1 MLKPRFRIQET
12 KRRIKV
18 PLPTKAKTIQ
28 LNLNNTLTVEPV
40 ASMEDWALNGTGDTG
55 AERQRGVKP
64 KLQKSEELGY
74 LGRFG
79 TAHNSITAYRFTY
92 PAPDMIWYHA
102 SLLYWP
108 VTRPYDF
115 LLFWSVDLPAHFSS
129 DLLSFGS
136 FRPAVSCKPTVFTTN
151 FSFFFFVGLIL
162 WKSTSYQ
169 TQHC

>member
-1 MLKPRFRIQET
+1 
-12 KRRIKV
+12 
-18 PLPTKAKTIQ
+18 
-28 LNLNNTLTVEPV
+28 
-40 ASMEDWALNGTGDTG
+40 MEDWALNGTGDTG

-108 VTRPYDF
+108 VTRPNSDDCVRLSAGYLDPLGRQLSTHIHLVSWALRVRPHGRPRNPSPGARRMSLLIF
-115 LLFWSVDLPAHFSS
+115 LALKW
-129 DLLSFGS
+129 GS
-136 FRPAVSCKPTVFTTN
+136 
-151 FSFFFFVGLIL
+151 
-162 WKSTSYQ
+162 
-169 TQHC
+169 